1 VVEAG
6 EVVEVGEA
14 AEAVVAVAVVVEA
27 VVVAVALEAQVVGVG
42 EEVDREAEVKEGWEA
57 CAPVRV
63 RAGSV
68 SARPVTPPYRIRQAS
83 PALTGSARIV
93 ESG

>member
-1 VVEAG
+1 
-6 EVVEVGEA
+6 VEVGEEA
-14 AEAVVAVAVVVEA
+14 EAVVEAVVAV
-27 VVVAVALEAQVVGVG
+27 VAVG
-42 EEVDREAEVKEGWEA
+42 EEVDREAEVKEGWQA
-57 CAPVRV
+57 CGPARV

-83 PALTGSARIV
+83 PALTGTALIV